1 MTTITL
7 ENTGKRYGRDW
18 IFRKINY
25 QFSQG
30 KSYALLGPN
39 GSGKSTLL
47 QLIAGNQSPTEGA
60 VKFYRNNQI
69 IETEDAFRHIS
80 LCAPYMQLIE
90 EFTLMEQ
97 LRFHFSFKTGMS
109 GMTGIERMSGKTGIE
124 RICGILGLERH
135 ADKQI
140 RHFSSGMK
148 QRVKLCLAVLSEVP
162 VVLLDEPATNLD
174 EAGVKWYKD
183 LLKNYLN
190 DRLLIISSNRLEE
203 YEMCGE
209 RILVEEYK

>member
-1 MTTITL
+1 MTITVDKL
-7 ENTGKRYGRDW
+7 GKRYNRDW
-18 IFRKINY
+18 VFRKLTY
-25 QFSQG
+25 RFESG

-47 QLIAGNQSPTEGA
+47 QVIACSQSPSEGEVTFA
-60 VKFYRNNQI
+60 DASGK
-69 IETEDAFRHIS
+69 IEVENVFRHIS

-90 EFTLMEQ
+90 EFTLKEQ
-97 LRFHFSFKTGMS
+97 LRFHFEFKSARGGMQVDQMITLL
-109 GMTGIERMSGKTGIE
+109 GMEK
-124 RICGILGLERH
+124 H

-148 QRVKLCLAVLSEVP
+148 QRVKLCLSLLTDVP

-174 EAGVKWYKD
+174 EAGVAWYRRLQKD
-183 LLKNYLN
+183 YLGE
-190 DRLLIISSNRLEE
+190 RLLIVSSNRIEE

-209 RILVEEYK
+209 RILMEQYK

>member
-69 IETEDAFRHIS
+69 IETEDVFRHIS
-80 LCAPYMQLIE
+80 ICAPYMQLIE

-109 GMTGIERMSGKTGIE
+109 GIERMSGKTGIE

>member
-69 IETEDAFRHIS
+69 IETEDVFRHIS